1 MRFAGADGTRRYDT
15 GVVSPFM
22 PEPAKVAAVRTLLP
36 ATGAGI
42 YLNAALAGPMP
53 SETQRAMDEQ
63 AQRELTTG
71 RGHPDL
77 AFETL
82 ERVGEARAAVAAV
95 LVADPDDITLVHGA
109 VDGLRLA
116 LETLDWQAGD
126 RLLTT
131 GHETAGTSQLL
142 GLLRD
147 RHGIEVDTVDV
158 ARPTAADADEDRV
171 VAAFGDALDRPARA
185 IVASHV
191 LPTTGAVLPLA
202 RIGALARAAGA
213 SLIVDGSQAAGAMP
227 VSVEDL
233 GVDAYAVPAEAWLLG
248 PEGMGALWRR
258 GGSAPATVPTGLHRP
273 SVVGFA
279 RSCGWLSM
287 YVGLPWAHGTRDP
300 ARRRCPRPARVDRR
314 RHRADAAGGDGDAR
328 LVPDRRLGGGRGPRG
343 ARAARVRDHGRRAG
357 ARRAAHL
364 GGVLDDGRGARP
376 LRGRRRAAG
385 DATRRRRCRPAAR

>member
-147 RHGIEVDTVDV
+147 RHGIEIDIVDV
-158 ARPTAADADEDRV
+158 A
-171 VAAFGDALDRPARA
+171 
-185 IVASHV
+185 
-191 LPTTGAVLPLA
+191 
-202 RIGALARAAGA
+202 
-213 SLIVDGSQAAGAMP
+213 
-227 VSVEDL
+227 
-233 GVDAYAVPAEAWLLG
+233 
-248 PEGMGALWRR
+248 
-258 GGSAPATVPTGLHRP
+258 
-273 SVVGFA
+273 
-279 RSCGWLSM
+279 
-287 YVGLPWAHGTRDP
+287 GTD
-300 ARRRCPRPARVDRR
+300 
-314 RHRADAAGGDGDAR
+314 
-328 LVPDRRLGGGRGPRG
+328 GGR
-343 ARAARVRDHGRRAG
+343 
-357 ARRAAHL
+357 
-364 GGVLDDGRGARP
+364 
-376 LRGRRRAAG
+376 
-385 DATRRRRCRPAAR
+385 C

>member
-1 MRFAGADGTRRYDT
+1 M
-15 GVVSPFM
+15 
-22 PEPAKVAAVRTLLP
+22 RTLLP

-77 AFETL
+77 AYETL

-109 VDGLRLA
+109 VDGIWLA
-116 LETLDWQAGD
+116 LETVDWRAGD
-126 RLLTT
+126 RILATN
-131 GHETAGTSQLL
+131 HETAGTSQLL

-147 RHGIEVDTVDV
+147 RHGVEIDVVDV
-158 ARPTAADADEDRV
+158 GGTDGAEADDGRV

-185 IVASHV
+185 VVASHV
-191 LPTTGAVLPLA
+191 LPTTGTVLPLA
-202 RIGALARAAGA
+202 RIAALARAAGA
-213 SLIVDGSQAAGAMP
+213 SLVVDGSQAAGAMP

-233 GVDAYAVPAEAWLLG
+233 GADAYAVPGEAWLLG

-287 YVGLPWAHGTRDP
+287 YVGLPWAQERATRLAAGAHDRLASIAGVTVLTPRTAMATLVSFRIAGWTAGAALEELERRVFAIMADVP
-300 ARRRCPRPARVDRR
+300 ALDALRISVGFWTTDEELDRF
-314 RHRADAAGGDGDAR
+314 ADAVELLASHTPAS
-328 LVPDRRLGGGRGPRG
+328 LPPRRTLTILGS
-343 ARAARVRDHGRRAG
+343 
-357 ARRAAHL
+357 
-364 GGVLDDGRGARP
+364 DDRP
-376 LRGRRRAAG
+376 LG
-385 DATRRRRCRPAAR
+385 